1 MSERAPYSRVY
12 WTVRNDLRLTGIY
25 SDDHHWATWNRLL
38 LAADMAWP
46 APADLP
52 ANARRA
58 SLRALEAAGV
68 IELLP
73 GGLFCFHGLDTE
85 RGRRSSAA
93 TASAKARWTQSER
106 APDALRTH
114 PKRIPN
120 GMLDET
126 RRDET
131 SRDDAREISDGRT
144 DLEAFLVITRR
155 APTVK
160 QRRLLDDVLDRH
172 DLTGPAWAADIMYRH
187 PDDPIGAVIEADTAY
202 RAERIAAAQAAE
214 KPKPQPRR
222 PRGLPQ
228 TTRDIMAEMALLRG
242 ETA

>member
-12 WTVRNDLRLTGIY
+12 WTVRNDDRLAGIY

-85 RGRRSSAA
+85 RGRRREAAVTSAA
-93 TASAKARWTQSER
+93 YRSPTGR
-106 APDALRTH
+106 APNGDRTVPGRGPDASLASRVSRAE
-114 PKRIPN
+114 PSRA
-120 GMLDET
+120 
-126 RRDET
+126 ET
-131 SRDDAREISDGRT
+131 SRAPAREGPDLDPEKMT
-144 DLEAFLVITRR
+144 DDERRRLAPTDRAIEGTRR
-155 APTVK
+155 
-160 QRRLLDDVLDRH
+160 
-172 DLTGPAWAADIMYRH
+172 
-187 PDDPIGAVIEADTAY
+187 E
-202 RAERIAAAQAAE
+202 AE
-214 KPKPQPRR
+214 K
-222 PRGLPQ
+222 
-228 TTRDIMAEMALLRG
+228 LRAIPAVG
-242 ETA
+242 RSLTELTAINKATLAGWKVAKDGGDA